1 MKRPRVLLDDGGVAH
16 PRIEEIIG
24 VGQYPELDKM
34 KAAREKSAILSD
46 FLDWMNENGIRLCRN
61 NPDHYWA
68 KGGEYYQITESYEQL
83 LAQYFNID
91 LNKVEEERR
100 RILDEQRALNE
111 RAR

>member
-1 MKRPRVLLDDGGVAH
+1 MST
-16 PRIEEIIG
+16 EEQP
-24 VGQYPELDKM
+24 QYPELDKM
-34 KAAREKSAILSD
+34 KAAREKSAVLSD
-46 FLDWMNENGIRLCRN
+46 FLDWMDENGIRLCRN

-68 KGGEYYQITESYEQL
+68 KGGEYYPITENYEQL